1 MGKKKGG
8 KADAAPAGKPV
19 PTFYVSPHYADD
31 DKAVVKLPKALCTC
45 WRNICEKKLET
56 CEVCCYSPRNAS
68 RHYQV
73 LNAPSPERVDLS
85 PRLERLKLEV
95 AAAGGQARSK
105 AFGDKLEADAGVVA
119 PKGSRLADLR
129 EEQLGELLCRYTDA
143 VERDKLLGVERPD
156 ILIRRAAL
164 LSAAGE
170 HERAKRDAQEAVR
183 LVPTM
188 AVAHFR
194 VGVAEFELENYEAA
208 VQAFAEGLK
217 ASPGSC
223 DLRRARDAALV
234 ALRARPGRLEALHAA
249 QRRREREANEMVM
262 LKINKLT
269 AAKAAARRIKEKS
282 QSSRPGS
289 RASSRQSSR

>member
-1 MGKKKGG
+1 M
-8 KADAAPAGKPV
+8 
-19 PTFYVSPHYADD
+19 
-31 DKAVVKLPKALCTC
+31 
-45 WRNICEKKLET
+45 
-56 CEVCCYSPRNAS
+56 
-68 RHYQV
+68 
-73 LNAPSPERVDLS
+73 
-85 PRLERLKLEV
+85 
-95 AAAGGQARSK
+95 
-105 AFGDKLEADAGVVA
+105 
-119 PKGSRLADLR
+119 ADLR

-208 VQAFAEGLK
+208 VRAFAEGLK

-282 QSSRPGS
+282 QGSRPGS
-289 RASSRQSSR
+289 RAASSRPSSRASSR